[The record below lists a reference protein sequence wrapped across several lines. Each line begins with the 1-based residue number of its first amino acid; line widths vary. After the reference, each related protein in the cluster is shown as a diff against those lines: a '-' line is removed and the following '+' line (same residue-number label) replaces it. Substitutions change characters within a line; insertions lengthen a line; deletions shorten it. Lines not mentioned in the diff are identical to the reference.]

1 MARRLRGLAPGFTLL
16 ELQFVVA
23 IAGTLAAIAVS
34 HSLRALDDFQTR
46 SAARFLAQRI
56 ASARIDAIRRSTAH
70 ALRFSSS
77 GPDGYAFALVADGNG
92 NGVRSAELA
101 SGIDRTLTDSE
112 RIDGHFAGV
121 SFGLHDSVPDA
132 DGHAAGS
139 GDGVRIGAS
148 RLLVV
153 NVDGTATSGTLYLR
167 GRGRSQYAVR
177 ILGVTGRVRL
187 LRFDVTRQQ
196 WVEV

>member
-34 HSLRALDDFQTR
+34 YSLRALDDFQTR
-46 SAARFLAQRI
+46 SAARYLAQRI
-56 ASARIDAIRRSTAH
+56 ASTRIDAIRRSTAH

-77 GPDGYAFALVADGNG
+77 LSDATFTLVADGNR

-101 SGIDRTLTDSE
+101 SGVDRVLGEPE
-112 RIDGHFAGV
+112 RIDSHFEGV
-121 SFGLHDSVPDA
+121 SFGFHDGVPDV

-139 GDGVRIGAS
+139 SDGVRIGSS

-153 NVDGTATSGTLYLR
+153 YPDGTSSSGTVYLR

-177 ILGVTGRVRL
+177 VLGVTGRVRV
-187 LRFDVTRQQ
+187 LRFDVTRQR
-196 WVEV
+196 WAEV